1 MLQCRRLSSRRRQLG
16 WQAGDG
22 KHDFA
27 ALGAGLQVGDGA
39 LDAADLGDV
48 GKAQLKDSVASRN
61 RSWRN
66 LCLRVTQP
74 IASQMAGRM
83 AGIN

>member
-1 MLQCRRLSSRRRQLG
+1 MLQCRRLSSRRRQFG
-16 WQAGDG
+16 RQAGDG

-27 ALGAGLQVGDGA
+27 ALGAGLQVGDSA

-61 RSWRN
+61 RSWN
-66 LCLRVTQP
+66 AKSL
-74 IASQMAGRM
+74 SQGDAANRIIDG
-83 AGIN
+83 GLFGG